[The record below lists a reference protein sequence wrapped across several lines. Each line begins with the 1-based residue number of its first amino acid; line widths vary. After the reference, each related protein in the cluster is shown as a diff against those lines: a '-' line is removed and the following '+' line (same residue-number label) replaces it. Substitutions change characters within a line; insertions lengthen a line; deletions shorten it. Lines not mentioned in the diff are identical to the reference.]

1 MMKINHM
8 SHVTLGGV
16 VVRPQGIYIKGGD
29 KINKQYRINERQRLI
44 ILDRL
49 NELKERYKYYELKPS
64 EEKSLIDQ
72 LNKLI
77 KKFTLSE
84 E

>member
-1 MMKINHM
+1 M

-16 VVRPQGIYIKGGD
+16 VVRPQGLYKKGGI

-49 NELKERYKYYELKPS
+49 NQFKDYYEMYIKKNS
-64 EEKSLIDQ
+64 EEKLMIEQ
-72 LNKLI
+72 INKLI